1 MNSEDEQKNMRRPV
15 TTNKYQASDGR
26 IIRRERERERAYFL
40 ETQGKLLSNPLK
52 LTAVRFC
59 GKSAIWSSY
68 SGVFI
73 CGSTLF
79 CCVDLLDKSQ
89 RFDSNCPDLS
99 CVGKTHLPVEN
110 ETLLSATNSRR
121 YPHSFTS
128 FWSWLFL
135 DTSLNAKAI
144 VSSKLSLEY

>member
-1 MNSEDEQKNMRRPV
+1 MNSEDEQKNMRPV
-15 TTNKYQASDGR
+15 TTNGNKYQASDGR
-26 IIRRERERERAYFL
+26 MRERERERERERAYFL

-89 RFDSNCPDLS
+89 RFDSNRPDLS

-128 FWSWLFL
+128 F
-135 DTSLNAKAI
+135 
-144 VSSKLSLEY
+144 